1 MQSFWD
7 FILSLFGKKKKVVVP
22 AITLMPTPIPTTVPP
37 VPAVV
42 PVPVADHKAPSVAV
56 VVTMPVPNDGH
67 SISNDVHFTAS
78 AISDKKIT
86 GWAAYA
92 DDQMVYFNN
101 IGGVLLDAHGL
112 LAPGQRRIILRAWNS
127 AGEFGDASFTLNLV
141 LDK

>member
-7 FILSLFGKKKKVVVP
+7 FILSLFGVKHKVAAP
-22 AITLMPTPIPTTVPP
+22 AATKPVPTPQ
-37 VPAVV
+37 VV
-42 PVPVADHKAPSVAV
+42 PVPTPVIPVPDHKAPSVAV

-67 SISNDVHFTAS
+67 SISNDVHFTAT

-86 GWAAYA
+86 GWAVYA

-112 LAPGQRRIILRAWNS
+112 LTPGQRRIILRAWNS